1 VSVTTSTQADRG
13 GSAVPPGLT
22 TSERILVGAA
32 EMTAGIGWS
41 GVTMAGLAER
51 VGVSRQT
58 VYNEWGN
65 RDRLAEAMVLRELG
79 AFLDQVDAG
88 FDTHPS
94 DVRAGTRAAID
105 SVLGLARV
113 NPLLRAIVTATHGA
127 ETELV
132 PLLTTRADVVIAV
145 ASERVR
151 DRLRM
156 YVEVDE
162 ARLRTVA
169 DLLVRTVLSH
179 VMQPSPD
186 TSDVARALA
195 EATDLLLASERT

>member
-1 VSVTTSTQADRG
+1 MPTATQPDKG
-13 GSAVPPGLT
+13 GSAAPPGLA
-22 TSERILVGAA
+22 TSERILAVAA
-32 EMTAGIGWS
+32 EMTAEIGWA
-41 GVTMAGLAER
+41 GVTMSALAER
-51 VGVSRQT
+51 AGVSRQT

-88 FDTHPS
+88 FDAYPS
-94 DVRAGTRAAID
+94 DLRAGTQAAIGN
-105 SVLGLARV
+105 VLDLART

-132 PLLTTRADVVIAV
+132 PLLTTRADAVIAV

-156 YVEVDE
+156 YVDVEE
-162 ARLRTVA
+162 ALLRTTA

-179 VMQPSPD
+179 VMQPSADTPD
-186 TSDVARALA
+186 SARALA
-195 EATDLLLASERT
+195 KATDLLLTRA

>member
-1 VSVTTSTQADRG
+1 MPVAQMATG
-13 GSAVPPGLT
+13 
-22 TSERILVGAA
+22 ERILAAAA
-32 EMTAGIGWS
+32 EMTAELGWP
-41 GVTMAGLAER
+41 GVTMAALAER

-58 VYNEWGN
+58 VYNEWGS

-79 AFLDQVDAG
+79 AFLDEVDSG
-88 FDTHPS
+88 FDAHPG
-94 DVRAGTRAAID
+94 DLEAAVAEAIAR
-105 SVLGLARV
+105 VLDLSRV

-151 DRLRM
+151 DRLVGHPDVRRSA
-156 YVEVDE
+156 VDV
-162 ARLRTVA
+162 TV

-179 VMQPSPD
+179 VMQPSADPE
-186 TSDVARALA
+186 VVPAALA
-195 EATDLLLASERT
+195 AAVRRLLRN

>member
-1 VSVTTSTQADRG
+1 MGTSTQPDG
-13 GSAVPPGLT
+13 VGSAVPQALA
-22 TSERILVGAA
+22 TSERILVAAA
-32 EMTAGIGWS
+32 EMTAEIGWA
-41 GVTMAGLAER
+41 GVTMAALAER

-88 FDTHPS
+88 FDAHPS
-94 DVRAGTRAAID
+94 DLWAGTQAAID
-105 SVLGLARV
+105 NVLDLART

-132 PLLTTRADVVIAV
+132 PLLTTRADVVIVV

-151 DRLRM
+151 DRLMSYQGVRLADL
-156 YVEVDE
+156 EV
-162 ARLRTVA
+162 TV

-179 VMQPSPD
+179 VMQPSARDESVPA
-186 TSDVARALA
+186 TLGAAVAR
-195 EATDLLLASERT
+195 LLID

>member
-1 VSVTTSTQADRG
+1 VSVPVAQMGTG
-13 GSAVPPGLT
+13 
-22 TSERILVGAA
+22 ERILAA
-32 EMTAGIGWS
+32 AAQMTAELGWS
-41 GVTMAGLAER
+41 GVTMAALAER

-58 VYNEWGN
+58 VYNEWGS

-79 AFLDQVDAG
+79 AFLDEVDAG
-88 FDTHPS
+88 FDAHPHDLQAS
-94 DVRAGTRAAID
+94 VADAIGR
-105 SVLGLARV
+105 VLGLARV

-151 DRLRM
+151 DRLVC
-156 YVEVDE
+156 YPGVD
-162 ARLRTVA
+162 AADIDITV

-179 VMQPSPD
+179 VMQPSAETTTLPGGL
-186 TSDVARALA
+186 ARAVASLVSRRPA
-195 EATDLLLASERT
+195 EATAR

>member
-1 VSVTTSTQADRG
+1 MN
-13 GSAVPPGLT
+13 VPVAQMATG
-22 TSERILVGAA
+22 ERVLAAAA
-32 EMTAGIGWS
+32 EMTAELGWS
-41 GVTMAGLAER
+41 GVTMAALAER

-58 VYNEWGN
+58 VYNEWGS

-88 FDTHPS
+88 FDAHPA
-94 DVRAGTRAAID
+94 DLEAAVAEAIGR
-105 SVLGLARV
+105 VLGLARV

-151 DRLRM
+151 DRLVAYPDVRRPA
-156 YVEVDE
+156 VNV
-162 ARLRTVA
+162 TV

-179 VMQPSPD
+179 VMQPSADADGVPG
-186 TSDVARALA
+186 ALA
-195 EATDLLLASERT
+195 TAVTRLLAD

>member
-1 VSVTTSTQADRG
+1 MPVAQMATG
-13 GSAVPPGLT
+13 
-22 TSERILVGAA
+22 ERILAAVA
-32 EMTAGIGWS
+32 EMTAELGWS
-41 GVTMAGLAER
+41 GVTMAALAER

-58 VYNEWGN
+58 VYNEWGS

-79 AFLDQVDAG
+79 TFLDEVDAG
-88 FDTHPS
+88 FDAHPDDLES
-94 DVRAGTRAAID
+94 AVADAI
-105 SVLGLARV
+105 SRVLGLARV

-151 DRLRM
+151 DRL
-156 YVEVDE
+156 VDYPGVRR
-162 ARLRTVA
+162 ASVDVTV

-179 VMQPSPD
+179 VMQPGTQPD
-186 TSDVARALA
+186 QVPRALA
-195 EATDLLLASERT
+195 AAVVALVSPRPGEATAR